1 MPGTPTPLRLA
12 LRCCALVVA
21 VGLVACA
28 QKGKQHDAIG
38 PATEPTKPVAAKA
51 SPRPSHGGRLGSVV
65 KGNVWSLALEDLKAS
80 LEQAAISGVTVA
92 RTEDNQLQ
100 VVMPSD
106 LGFAPHSTT
115 LGGGPKPLLDRVAT
129 GLWSNN
135 DVQITIVGHTDN
147 VDSDPQGVTLS
158 LGRARA
164 VRDYLTGK
172 GITTPFFQAI
182 GRGAREPLTSNDA
195 ASGRTR
201 NRRIEVWFREAAK

>member
-1 MPGTPTPLRLA
+1 MLGTPLRLA
-12 LRCCALVVA
+12 FRCCALVAA
-21 VGLVACA
+21 VGLAACA
-28 QKGKQHDAIG
+28 QKGTHRG
-38 PATEPTKPVAAKA
+38 PIVPPAESPKPVTA
-51 SPRPSHGGRLGSVV
+51 SATSQPSHGGRLGSVV

-80 LEQAAISGVTVA
+80 LEQAASSGVTVA
-92 RTEDNQLQ
+92 RTEDNQLK
-100 VVMPSD
+100 VVIPSD
-106 LGFAPHSTT
+106 LGFSPHSTT
-115 LGGGPKPLLDRVAT
+115 LGAGYKPLLDRVAT

-182 GRGAREPLTSNDA
+182 GRGAREPLASNDA

-201 NRRIEVWFREAAK
+201 NRRIELWFREAAK